1 MCSRT
6 VDIRLLIILSAIYA
20 VSLIDRTNISVARV
34 AGMAKALQLTVGERY
49 SLITLIFF
57 IPYVSGSGRICS
69 GDQRGSDGIRFFLG
83 QIIFELPS
91 NLLIRKVGPRVLL
104 SSITIAWGAVMLG
117 MGFVTDWTQLLACR
131 FLLGLLE
138 SGELLRVPVV

>member
-69 GDQRGSDGIRFFLG
+69 G
-83 QIIFELPS
+83 E
-91 NLLIRKVGPRVLL
+91 
-104 SSITIAWGAVMLG
+104 
-117 MGFVTDWTQLLACR
+117 
-131 FLLGLLE
+131 
-138 SGELLRVPVV
+138 